1 MTTGIKARFSTKHV
15 ICVFKTK
22 AFVKNLNFKLK
33 CASGHILYAQ
43 LRTLGGLFKY

>member
-1 MTTGIKARFSTKHV
+1 MTIGIGGRFNIKHV

-33 CASGHILYAQ
+33 FASGHILYAQ
-43 LRTLGGLFKY
+43 LRTLG